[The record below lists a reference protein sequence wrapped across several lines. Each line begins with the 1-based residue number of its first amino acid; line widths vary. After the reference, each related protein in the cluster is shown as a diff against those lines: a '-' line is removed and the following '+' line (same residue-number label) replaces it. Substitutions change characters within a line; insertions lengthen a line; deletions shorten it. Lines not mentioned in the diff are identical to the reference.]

1 MTKGFKSFAAIVCVV
16 MLLVSSLT
24 ICVGAIEQDSV
35 EEPIVISYTDVPL
48 YVDDKCIGSGFMLD
62 SVTYVPLVAFCEEML
77 GTSCE
82 VSWSQVEA
90 SVTLA
95 APGLSISLTL
105 GNDYMEANGRYL
117 YLPTGAY
124 NINGTILVP
133 IRELCKIFNIKSV
146 WNSED
151 WCVMLDKS
159 ALSII
164 QSGDEFYNADDVYWL
179 SRVIFSE
186 SGNQSTAGMIA
197 VGNVVCNRRS
207 SEQFPDTIYGV
218 IFQYNQFDVVKSGF
232 IYFCPTN
239 EAVIAAKLC
248 LEGYNTASDSLFF
261 FNPDMCS
268 GDWIVANKEYRV
280 TIGDHVFYA

>member
-1 MTKGFKSFAAIVCVV
+1 MTKGFKSFAAIICVV

-24 ICVGAIEQDSV
+24 VCVGASEQDSA

-48 YVDDKCIGSGFMLD
+48 YVDGECIGSGFMLD

-77 GTSCE
+77 GTACE
-82 VSWSQVEA
+82 VEWSQEEA
-90 SVTLA
+90 SVTLESD
-95 APGLSISLTL
+95 GLSISLTL
-105 GNDYMEANGRYL
+105 GNDYMLANGRYL
-117 YLPTGAY
+117 YLPSGAY

-133 IRELCKIFNIKSV
+133 IRELCKVFNISSL
-146 WNSED
+146 WNSEQ
-151 WCVMLDKS
+151 WCVELDRTN
-159 ALSII
+159 LTLL
-164 QSGDEFYNADDVYWL
+164 QSGDEFYKDDEVYWL

-197 VGNVVCNRRS
+197 VGNVVCNRRDS
-207 SEQFPDTIYGV
+207 DMFPDSIYGV

-232 IYFCPTN
+232 IYFTPSD

-248 LEGYNTASDSLFF
+248 LEGYNTAADSLFF

-268 GDWIVANKEYRV
+268 GSWITANKEYRA